1 MTTGDNWHINP
12 EALLQIPGKV
22 WVFWKDNQS
31 VYLGCN
37 DLMAKTLCLSS
48 RHDILGHTDYDFPFL
63 KTEAEFYCEADR
75 KVILQNRALQFT
87 ETASFGKQKIIFQT
101 IKTPLINQNNQV
113 SGILGMSYYIDVTEP
128 HKILLTKRET
138 QILNFLRQ
146 GKNAKETI
154 EIGSVVF
161 VPIALDV
168 PEIMERP
175 ASELV
180 NMLATRPESSTA
192 IIKAPIQV
200 KMANISLT
208 NPRNKPMRVENRK
221 TIKII

>member
-128 HKILLTKRET
+128 HKILLTK
-138 QILNFLRQ
+138 LSP
-146 GKNAKETI
+146 KETI